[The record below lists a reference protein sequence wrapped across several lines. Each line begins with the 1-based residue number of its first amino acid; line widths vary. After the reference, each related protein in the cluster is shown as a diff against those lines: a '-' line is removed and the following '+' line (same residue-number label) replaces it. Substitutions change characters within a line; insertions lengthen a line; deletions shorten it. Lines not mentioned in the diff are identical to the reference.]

1 MKVMKKFLNETMEYV
16 LGHYTLSN
24 RSDTDYW
31 RAYDKTNAVKITSDM
46 IQSKLNNGWVH
57 HGETNLNLYNWAS
70 MLVGYDKPYLNQLPN
85 LTQNQIDQY
94 KFYTSQLISN
104 YTYHYKNNISV
115 EDRLKFINSL

>member
-1 MKVMKKFLNETMEYV
+1 MEYV

-24 RSDTDYW
+24 RNDTEYW